1 MAEWAQPLVISCVLS
16 RADSIMGVT
25 IFRETAPNN
34 FDNFFRALSTM
45 FRLTAGETW
54 VDGLAAADE
63 NGNPYFGTAFF
74 IYSYIVIVVWI
85 LLQVSVAVLLVSSPI
100 PLAYW
105 PPSRTSGDS
114 CRPSDAHS
122 RVAT

>member
-1 MAEWAQPLVISCVLS
+1 
-16 RADSIMGVT
+16 MGVT

-63 NGNPYFGTAFF
+63 NGNPCFGTAFF

-85 LLQVSVAVLLVSSPI
+85 LLQVSVAVLLVSSPVGPV

-105 PPSRTSGDS
+105 PPSRSSGDSDS
-114 CRPSDAHS
+114 CRPSDTPS
-122 RVAT
+122 RVVT